1 MKTVKAITA
10 RITGQRDKQQG
21 AVYNYADNYYGDQV
35 RVLSNAGK

>member
-10 RITGQRDKQQG
+10 RIAGQRDKQG

-35 RVLSNAGK
+35 RVISNAGK